1 MNDYIFIDT
10 NLWLYIFIPDDQ
22 AKYIKLKALLHD
34 WFNNNMVVISFQV
47 INEITYNLKKK
58 KFLEAEITDIIKTLN
73 KNCIVSNFSYD
84 ILMKASELREK
95 YMLSF
100 WDSLIVSTAISTN
113 CKTLYSEDMQS
124 GMNIEGTKI
133 LNPLL

>member
-1 MNDYIFIDT
+1 MNDCIFIDT
-10 NLWLYIFIPDDQ
+10 NLWLYIFIPEDQ
-22 AKYIKLKALLHD
+22 VKYIKLKDLLNV
-34 WFNNNMVVISFQV
+34 WFNNNMVIISFQV

-58 KFLEAEITDIIKTLN
+58 KFLETEITDIIKTLN

-84 ILMKASELREK
+84 VLLKASELREK
-95 YMLSF
+95 YMFSF
-100 WDSLIVSTAISTN
+100 WDSLIVASAISSN